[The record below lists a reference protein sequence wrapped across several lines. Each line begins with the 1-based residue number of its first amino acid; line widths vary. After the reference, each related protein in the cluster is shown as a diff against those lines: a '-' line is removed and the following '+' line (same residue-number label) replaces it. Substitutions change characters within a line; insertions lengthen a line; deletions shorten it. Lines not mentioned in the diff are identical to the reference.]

1 MCLTGSAKNCDY
13 YKILQ
18 NMFVN
23 DDVQLQH
30 NKYVGSPQGSS
41 SYLSDCDHYLLFAM
55 YDIELA
61 LRFTGTADVLGEGM
75 DL

>member
-1 MCLTGSAKNCDY
+1 MYLTGSAKNCDY

-30 NKYVGSPQGSS
+30 NKYGHHRGQVVHFARNDSEFPQG
-41 SYLSDCDHYLLFAM
+41 YYIWA
-55 YDIELA
+55 II
-61 LRFTGTADVLGEGM
+61 LRIS
-75 DL
+75 